1 MIRNKLL
8 SILLI
13 SLLLNSCGFKI
24 VDKRKL
30 VNFNIDQ
37 ISTNG
42 EKDVNFKLKNKLL
55 LYVNKESS
63 NIINVILDTKKN
75 KTIKEKNIKNE
86 ITKYKIDIIINVK
99 LINVK
104 SLKEFE
110 FSSARSGDY
119 IVADKFSQTLNNEKK
134 LIERLTEELNE
145 IIFSEII
152 KRANDF

>member
-63 NIINVILDTKKN
+63 KIINVILDTKKN

-134 LIERLTEELNE
+134 LIERLTEELSE

-152 KRANDF
+152 KKANDF